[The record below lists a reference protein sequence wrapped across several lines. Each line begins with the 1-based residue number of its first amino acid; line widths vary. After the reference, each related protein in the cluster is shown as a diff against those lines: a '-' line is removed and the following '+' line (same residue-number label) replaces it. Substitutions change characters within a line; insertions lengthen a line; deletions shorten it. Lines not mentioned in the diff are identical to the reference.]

1 MYKYETHLHT
11 SPVSA
16 CAGATVRQ
24 SLEFYKSIGYDG
36 VFITNHFI
44 DGNISGDH
52 SKSYAERIEYFFSD
66 YEEGVKIGKELGIK
80 VFCGVEQSLGGTDFL
95 IYGLDKQ
102 WFLSHPEIEQMK
114 KSDELALYMENGALV
129 IHAHPFREA
138 GYIDHIR
145 LFPRRVHGVEIINAC
160 RTDFENKMAAQ
171 YAENYGLLTFAGSDN
186 HCAEGQKKLAGMCSE
201 TPIED
206 EQDFV
211 NAVQNGKMKIFKE
224 DRENDA
230 WQTFLDG
237 LNSFSDDFMQNG
249 REG

>member
-16 CAGATVRQ
+16 CAAATVRQ

-44 DGNISGDH
+44 DGNISVDRT
-52 SKSYAERIEYFFSD
+52 KPYDEMIEFFFSD
-66 YEEGVKIGKELGIK
+66 YEEGVEIGKELGIK
-80 VFCGVEQSLGGTDFL
+80 VFCGVEQSYGGTDFL

-102 WFLSHPEIEQMK
+102 WFLAHPEIMQMK
-114 KSDELALYMENGALV
+114 KSDELALVMRSGALV

-160 RTDFENKMAAQ
+160 RTDFENKMAAI
-171 YAENYGLLTFAGSDN
+171 YAESYGLLPFAGSDN
-186 HCAEGQKKLAGMCSE
+186 HCAEGQKHLAGMESE
-201 TPIED
+201 APIAS
-206 EQDFV
+206 EQDIV
-211 NAVQNGKMKIFKE
+211 NSVQNRKMQVFTL
-224 DRENDA
+224 DR
-230 WQTFLDG
+230 
-237 LNSFSDDFMQNG
+237 
-249 REG
+249 